1 MLDMR
6 RLRLLREVQL
16 RGTLAEVAEALAFSP
31 SSVSQQLAQLE
42 REAGVK
48 LLQKSGRRVQ
58 LTPQGELLATR
69 AAQLLDGLEQAEAEL
84 ATSLDAVVG
93 TVRVAVFQSAA
104 HAVIPTALS
113 LLRDEHPQLRVEIVE
128 REPEEGLF
136 DLAARDFDLVLAE
149 QYPGHTRPHLP
160 DLDREFLATDA
171 LRLALPPASVIQ
183 SLADAAGLPFVME
196 PAGTVARLW
205 ATQLCR
211 AEGFEPDVRFE
222 TADLIA
228 HIRLIETGNAVG
240 MLPDLV
246 WAGREP
252 ALRLVD
258 LPGTPSR
265 TVFTSARLVSAA
277 RPAVTAVRGALA
289 RATGFLVA
297 EPG

>member
-16 RGTLAEVAEALAFSP
+16 RGTLSGVAEALAFSP

-69 AAQLLDGLEQAEAEL
+69 AADLLDRLEQAEAEL
-84 ATSLDAVVG
+84 VTSLDAVIG
-93 TVRVAVFQSAA
+93 TVRLAVFQSAA
-104 HAVIPTALS
+104 HAVIPEALT
-113 LLRDEHPQLRVEIVE
+113 LLRVEHPDLRVEIME
-128 REPEEGLF
+128 REPEAGLF

-171 LRLALPPASVIQ
+171 LRLAVPTASAVS
-183 SLADAAGLPFVME
+183 SLTDAADLPFVME
-196 PAGTVARLW
+196 PEGTVARLW
-205 ATQLCR
+205 STQICR
-211 AEGFEPDVRFE
+211 AAGFEPDVRFE

-228 HIRLIETGNAVG
+228 HIRLIESGNAVG

-258 LPGTPSR
+258 LPGTPAR
-265 TVFTSARLVSAA
+265 TVFTSARRVSAA
-277 RPAVTAVRGALA
+277 RPAVTAVRSALA
-289 RATGFLVA
+289 RATGFLVP
-297 EPG
+297 EPH